1 MASELS
7 DQKLFSANRNS
18 RRPPNQPT
26 TMTIA
31 SRTAGQKPAIA
42 AARLL
47 ESLPSQIAATIG
59 ATPSIKPGTTINRV
73 NAIRS
78 FGRLISASRLPN
90 SDNIERRLVLE
101 ASSSMS
107 PRRGSMAGVKRLLR
121 RSAAD
126 YCPTKASDRLQQH
139 ARSQG
144 DSSAFESR
152 LA

>member
-1 MASELS
+1 
-7 DQKLFSANRNS
+7 
-18 RRPPNQPT
+18 
-26 TMTIA
+26 
-31 SRTAGQKPAIA
+31 
-42 AARLL
+42 LL

-107 PRRGSMAGVKRLLR
+107 PRRGSMAGVKQLLR

-126 YCPTKASDRLQQH
+126 YRPR
-139 ARSQG
+139 
-144 DSSAFESR
+144 
-152 LA
+152 